1 MSFLEKDQYK
11 LSYDIWVQSERREI
25 SEEHDDIE
33 SNLLMPAGVT
43 MRSATLSLKVYRA
56 EDIPQSKWPI
66 NSYTIVV
73 WCSELLLKKLCISNL
88 LCIAVDDAFVQTV
101 KQVFGGDGDKK
112 NLVDPYVEVSFAGRK
127 VLHV

>member
-66 NSYTIVV
+66 NSYAIVV
-73 WCSELLLKKLCISNL
+73 WCSELLLKKLCIYNL

-127 VLHV
+127 VLHF

>member
-127 VLHV
+127 VLHF